1 MAILPIITAPDPRLK
16 RVAVPVKTV
25 DEEVCQLMDN
35 MLETMY
41 AAPGVGLAAPQVG
54 ILSRVIVAD
63 VSTAEEKRQ
72 PLCMVN
78 PEIIRA
84 STEKSVFEEGCLSL
98 PEHFAEVE
106 LAERVTVRYLTY
118 ENEQCDEEL
127 NGFSSICVQHEID
140 HLDGILFVDH
150 ISSLKRA
157 MILRKLKKQQKANAK
172 S

>member
-16 RVAVPVKTV
+16 RLAVPVETV
-25 DEEVCQLMDN
+25 DEEVCQLIDN

-54 ILSRVIVAD
+54 ILTRVIVVD
-63 VSTAEEKRQ
+63 VSTVEEKRQ

-78 PEIIRA
+78 PEIIWA
-84 STEKSVFEEGCLSL
+84 SAEKSVFEEGCLSL
-98 PEHFAEVE
+98 PEHFSEVE
-106 LAERVTVRYLTY
+106 RAERVTVRYLTY

-140 HLDGILFVDH
+140 HLNGILFVDH

>member
-16 RVAVPVKTV
+16 RLAVPVETV
-25 DEEVCQLMDN
+25 DEEVCQLIDN

-54 ILSRVIVAD
+54 ILTRVIVVD
-63 VSTAEEKRQ
+63 VSTVEEKRQ

-78 PEIIRA
+78 PEIIWA
-84 STEKSVFEEGCLSL
+84 SAEKSVFEEGCLSL
-98 PEHFAEVE
+98 PEHFSEVE
-106 LAERVTVRYLTY
+106 RAERVTVRYLTY

-140 HLDGILFVDH
+140 HLNGILFVDH

-157 MILRKLKKQQKANAK
+157 MILRKLKKQQKANVK

>member
-41 AAPGVGLAAPQVG
+41 SAPGVGLAAPQVG
-54 ILSRVIVAD
+54 ILTRVIVVA

-98 PEHFAEVE
+98 PEHFSEVE
-106 LAERVTVRYLTY
+106 RAERVTVRYLTY

-140 HLDGILFVDH
+140 HLNGILFVDH

>member
-25 DEEVCQLMDN
+25 DEEVCQLLDN

-54 ILSRVIVAD
+54 ILTRVIVAD

-78 PEIIRA
+78 PEIIWA
-84 STEKSVFEEGCLSL
+84 SAEKSVFEEGCLSL
-98 PEHFAEVE
+98 PEHFSEVE
-106 LAERVTVRYLTY
+106 RAERVTVRYLTY
-118 ENEQCDEEL
+118 EN
-127 NGFSSICVQHEID
+127 
-140 HLDGILFVDH
+140 
-150 ISSLKRA
+150 
-157 MILRKLKKQQKANAK
+157 
-172 S
+172 